1 MPRQVETELQENE
14 RVQGLCNALT
24 ACKGDRELLLRFLR
38 DLLSARELQDF
49 ANRWAA
55 ARMLMDGRTQIATAR
70 ELGMSTKT
78 VNEVAMWVSGPF
90 ATAGYDQV
98 YRRVSRGYARQ
109 QTART

>member
-1 MPRQVETELQENE
+1 MPRQVEPELRDSE
-14 RVQGLCNALT
+14 RVQSLCEAVA
-24 ACKGDRELLLRFLR
+24 ACEGDRELLLRFLR

-55 ARMLMDGRTQIATAR
+55 ARLLIGGRTQIATAK

-90 ATAGYDQV
+90 ATGGYEGA
-98 YRRVSRGYARQ
+98 YRRVDRGYTRQ
-109 QTART
+109 PAASR

>member
-1 MPRQVETELQENE
+1 MPRHVEAELQDNP
-14 RVQGLCNALT
+14 RIHALCA
-24 ACKGDRELLLRFLR
+24 AVAVCKSDHDLLLRFLR

-78 VNEVAMWVSGPF
+78 VNEVAMWVTGPF
-90 ATAGYDQV
+90 ATGGFDGA
-98 YRRVSRGYARQ
+98 YRRMNRGYARQ
-109 QTART
+109 QTARR